1 MVSVVLIGVMAVDSI
16 IKALN
21 LVAFTLAVECFLFS
35 LWCLLSAM
43 SSCEGISKYD
53 LTS

>member
-16 IKALN
+16 TKVLN
-21 LVAFTLAVECFLFS
+21 LVAFNLAVECFLFS
-35 LWCLLSAM
+35 PRSLLSTM